1 VQQHP
6 TYVAASNTHGP
17 VLCKVV
23 ASMSGL
29 DSAGVLVCLASAA
42 EIGAANIG
50 GDVGLANMWFGVLPT
65 HPQLSTWQLLVWLF
79 YRLPHRSPA
88 CMRAWG
94 EARWLNRE
102 CGKWGDL
109 AACVCVNHFRGCK

>member
-1 VQQHP
+1 M
-6 TYVAASNTHGP
+6 AAFNTLGP

-23 ASMSGL
+23 ASRSGL

-50 GDVGLANMWFGVLPT
+50 GDVWRANMWFGVLPT

-94 EARWLNRE
+94 EARWLDWE
-102 CGKWGDL
+102 CGKWVFTL
-109 AACVCVNHFRGCK
+109 QHVCVCVNQFRGCN